1 MRISDWSSDVCSSDL
16 TDLVKAERLNIETS
30 VDSIARTIKLLGIFV
45 THHRDDLSAAAT
57 NVEDISTRIMKHDG
71 SLDEFLRVMPVAMES
86 LGMAINDRDRK
97 STRLN
102 SSH

>member
-45 THHRDDLSAAAT
+45 THHRDDLSAEAT

-71 SLDEFLRVMPVAMES
+71 SLDEFPRVMPVERAS
-86 LGMAINDRDRK
+86 RGLTITDRRRPDIK
-97 STRLN
+97 HTPT
-102 SSH
+102 